1 MAVSI
6 IFYFIFNIVYFLKNN
21 YSPNFFFRRMGIGN
35 CYSKAKTL
43 YHTMNYIL

>member
-21 YSPNFFFRRMGIGN
+21 YSPKFFLEEWVLEIAIQRLKH
-35 CYSKAKTL
+35 YT
-43 YHTMNYIL
+43 IL